1 MAKGRKRLHFEPD
14 AAEASALPPAADEQ
28 PPQRPRT
35 TRRGASGH
43 LPDGGATNPPPPAR
57 DASDA
62 NRRPQRARHPT
73 ARVQSNADA
82 QQRSGVAPRAAVPAR
97 QNALSSVSSE
107 LLPEPIAGPPE
118 AGGVPASSAAHQPA
132 VDEVS
137 DGGMEGLVLGA
148 ANGAED
154 AVPARQNAL
163 SPVPSELLPE
173 PIAGVPEAGDP
184 ASSAAHQPADGEVF
198 DGGME
203 GLVLGAANGAANG
216 AVDAD
221 DGRRWAGEG
230 AAGHEAEAV
239 VASGDAAANP
249 DEVEVDDEEEGGQEE
264 EGSINVPLDE
274 IAFADDVTVAWEK
287 AKRDYSDCIRIIGE
301 TYPTAASFLKRLG
314 GLGFELSGLLKEG
327 EDGDAISSEVSLAPC
342 PCEAHFTAH
351 TQHIH
356 STYTGHTPH
365 IHILRECVYA
375 GKPMCV

>member
-1 MAKGRKRLHFEPD
+1 M
-14 AAEASALPPAADEQ
+14 DE
-28 PPQRPRT
+28 
-35 TRRGASGH
+35 
-43 LPDGGATNPPPPAR
+43 
-57 DASDA
+57 
-62 NRRPQRARHPT
+62 
-73 ARVQSNADA
+73 
-82 QQRSGVAPRAAVPAR
+82 
-97 QNALSSVSSE
+97 
-107 LLPEPIAGPPE
+107 IFY
-118 AGGVPASSAAHQPA
+118 
-132 VDEVS
+132 
-137 DGGMEGLVLGA
+137 GGMEGLVLGA

-163 SPVPSELLPE
+163 SPVPPSELLPE

-375 GKPMCV
+375 GKPMCIMCIHIIHIIHIMHPRPRTQVILLRLIAIEKDPAWMKNMEAEVRDLRVHACMLETAAAIGMSAMVQQTTLNRTPAGLEARNEARYERVAS